1 MFTPIRLSRS
11 LGLAWALASQQ
22 LTALIQS
29 LGLGPLAVRAFLPR
43 AVCRALDDEL
53 KRLETLVRRVLFIAA
68 MEAPLPRLRRVKPR
82 TGPPPRPPSPPEG
95 ERDTPIFPVPAFRLT
110 ESARQPNPGP
120 SVARTAPSPASDPA
134 DRPRPDDLIPSARL
148 LNRLAALQDALADP
162 EPQVARF
169 RKKLARIRADKTMPL
184 PVADTPP
191 PACLR
196 PDLPAIKR
204 ELFWKLHDAALS
216 WLPILDSG

>member
-1 MFTPIRLSRS
+1 
-11 LGLAWALASQQ
+11 
-22 LTALIQS
+22 
-29 LGLGPLAVRAFLPR
+29 
-43 AVCRALDDEL
+43 
-53 KRLETLVRRVLFIAA
+53 
-68 MEAPLPRLRRVKPR
+68 
-82 TGPPPRPPSPPEG
+82 
-95 ERDTPIFPVPAFRLT
+95 
-110 ESARQPNPGP
+110 
-120 SVARTAPSPASDPA
+120 
-134 DRPRPDDLIPSARL
+134 L

-196 PDLPAIKR
+196 PDLPAITR

>member
-43 AVCRALDDEL
+43 AVCRALEDEL

-68 MEAPLPRLRRVKPR
+68 METPLPRFRHRKSR
-82 TGPPPRPPSPPEG
+82 TGPPPQPPCQAEG
-95 ERDTPIFPVPAFRLT
+95 EREPLLFPVPAFRLI
-110 ESARQPNPGP
+110 ESTRQPQPGP
-120 SVARTAPSPASDPA
+120 SVARMVPGPARAPE
-134 DRPRPDDLIPSARL
+134 DRPRPDDLIPSAPL
-148 LNRLAALQDALADP
+148 LNRLVALQDALADP
-162 EPQVARF
+162 EQQVARF
-169 RKKLARIRADKTMPL
+169 RKTLARIRADKTLPL

-196 PDLPAIKR
+196 PDLPAITR